1 MKRAMGV
8 INLINEI
15 DYLEVLHR
23 DRCVAAVP
31 FGSRYR
37 LIDFML
43 SAMVNSGMGNVAVFT
58 HEKYRA
64 LMDHLGS
71 GKEWDLDRK
80 RSGLFILPP
89 NLDDR
94 REVARGDLYQFNC
107 QRDYF
112 HRSRED
118 IVIVTRSHM
127 VCNVDFSAVVAE
139 HLAGGADITLVY
151 KQMDNDAGA
160 HCRRIRLDQDSRV
173 VEMQDHNGR
182 LNSQNVSMEIF
193 VMHKSLLLDLV
204 ETSLAQGY
212 DHFVRDA
219 IMKNINRLRI
229 VGYEYKGYLGV
240 INTVQSYFRN
250 SMNLLNPQVRAELFY
265 RPGLIYTKIKDEP
278 PARYSSD
285 SSVQNALIANGCVV
299 EGTVENSILFR
310 GVQVRKGAVVR
321 NSIIMQ
327 NGVIGEG
334 ASIIGAILDKDV
346 KVSERTSLRG
356 ALDSPYLAAKRSVIC
371 GVID

>member
-8 INLINEI
+8 INLINEV

-23 DRCVAAVP
+23 DRCVAAIP
-31 FGSRYR
+31 FGARYR

-43 SAMVNSGMGNVAVFT
+43 SSMVNSGMSNIAVLA

-64 LMDHLGS
+64 LTDHLGS

-89 NLDDR
+89 NLDAR
-94 REVARGDLYQFNC
+94 REAARGDLYQFFC

-118 IVIVTRSHM
+118 IVVIARSHM
-127 VCNVDFSAVVAE
+127 VCNIDLSKAVAA
-139 HLAGGADITLVY
+139 HLDGDADITMVY
-151 KQMDNDAGA
+151 RRTDEETAAQ
-160 HCRRIRLDQDSRV
+160 CRRIRMDDAGRI

-182 LNSQNVSMEIF
+182 LSSNLIAMEIYI
-193 VMHKSLLLDLV
+193 MHKSFLLELV

-219 IMKNINRLRI
+219 VMKNIGRLHI
-229 VGYEYKGYLGV
+229 QGYAYDGYLGV
-240 INTVQSYFRN
+240 INTIQSYYQN
-250 SMNLLNPQVRAELFY
+250 SMKLLDPAAWQSLFY
-265 RPGLIYTKIKDEP
+265 KPGLIYTKIKDEP
-278 PARYSSD
+278 PARYAAGSQ
-285 SSVQNALIANGCVV
+285 VNNALIANGCVI

-310 GVQVRKGAVVR
+310 GVRVEPGAVVR
-321 NSIIMQ
+321 NSIVMQ
-327 NGVIGEG
+327 NGIVGEQASVIG
-334 ASIIGAILDKDV
+334 AVLDKDV
-346 KVSERTSLRG
+346 RVGSGKLLQGDPS
-356 ALDSPYLAAKRSVIC
+356 SPYLAAKRSVI
-371 GVID
+371 

>member
-8 INLINEI
+8 VNLINEV

-23 DRCVAAVP
+23 DRCVAAIP
-31 FGSRYR
+31 FGARYR
-37 LIDFML
+37 LIDFIL
-43 SAMVNSGMGNVAVFT
+43 SSMVNSGMSNVAVLA

-89 NLDDR
+89 NLNTR
-94 REVARGDLYQFNC
+94 REVARGDLYQFFC

-118 IVIVTRSHM
+118 IVVMTRSHM
-127 VCNVDFSAVVAE
+127 VCNVDLSAVVEE
-139 HLAGGADITLVY
+139 HLASDSDITLVY
-151 KQMDNDAGA
+151 KQTQEESAA
-160 HCRRIRLDQDSRV
+160 QCRRIRIDESGRV

-182 LNSQNVSMEIF
+182 LDSDLISMEIF
-193 VMHKSLLLDLV
+193 VMHKSFLMELV

-219 IMKNINRLRI
+219 VMKNLSRI
-229 VGYEYKGYLGV
+229 RMRGYEYSGYLGV
-240 INTVQSYFRN
+240 INTVQSYYHN
-250 SMNLLNPQVRAELFY
+250 SMKLLDPAVWQSLFY
-265 RPGLIYTKIKDEP
+265 NPGLIYTKIKDEP
-278 PARYSSD
+278 PARYASG
-285 SSVQNALIANGCVV
+285 SVVKNSLIANGCVI

-310 GVQVRKGAVVR
+310 GVHVAKDAVVR
-321 NSIIMQ
+321 NSIILQ
-327 NGVIGEG
+327 NGVIENG
-334 ASIIGAILDKDV
+334 ASVIGSIMDKDV
-346 KVSERTSLRG
+346 KVTRG
-356 ALDSPYLAAKRSVIC
+356 KLLQGDPNSPYLAAKRSVI
-371 GVID
+371 